1 MIFHGRKRHLHSLI
15 GLGVALL
22 LHLLLLIAID
32 RAGDT
37 RRAAPAPDA
46 RLTMVMIEAPPPRP
60 PALRPAPVMPTRKMR
75 PAAPKPAAPQAITAV
90 PMPPTATAPAQPP
103 TAPQAPIDVDA
114 AVKSAGRLQ
123 LDDARPVAQLKKQER
138 RMTTDDKLGRD
149 IDKAARPDCRTAHA
163 GKGLFAPLF
172 MAHDALTERGCKW

>member
-1 MIFHGRKRHLHSLI
+1 MIFYGRKRRLHSVI
-15 GLGVALL
+15 GSGVALL

-32 RAGDT
+32 RAGT
-37 RRAAPAPDA
+37 TQRAAPAPEA
-46 RLTMVMIEAPPPRP
+46 RLTMVMIAAPPPRP
-60 PALRPAPVMPTRKMR
+60 ATVQHAPAMPVRKARPAV
-75 PAAPKPAAPQAITAV
+75 PKHAAPQAITAA
-90 PMPPTATAPAQPP
+90 PAPATTTAPAQPP

-114 AVKSAGRLQ
+114 VVKSAGRLQ

-149 IDKAARPDCRTAHA
+149 IDKAARSDCRTAHA

-172 MAHDALTERGCKW
+172 LAHDALTERGCKW